1 MPYERAN
8 ETIELTYEN
17 YNASDSL
24 KMMLSKHD
32 IPEKDIPSGFEVIG
46 DVAHLNLIDSTFPF
60 RFQIGQVILDKN
72 PRLRVVVC
80 KVGKIEAEFRFYHLE
95 CIAGEEDKYE
105 TI

>member
-1 MPYERAN
+1 MDE
-8 ETIELTYEN
+8 EVELSYEN

-24 KMMLSKHD
+24 KLLLAPHD

-46 DVAHLNLIDSTFPF
+46 DVAHLNLLESTFPH
-60 RFQIGQVILDKN
+60 RFQIGQVVLDKN

-80 KVGKIEAEFRFYHLE
+80 KIGRIQAEFRFYDLE
-95 CIAGEEDKYE
+95 CVAGEEGKYE